1 MKTIKN
7 KQTKKLKIK
16 KYGGMKITY
25 GFNGTI
31 TRDRDSL
38 YEGQDFFRKMTGNE
52 NEIRICK
59 LLMKNPHNNIVK
71 IYAIGKDYI
80 DMELLNTR
88 INPRNLFVIKNEIA
102 GVKTY
107 LQSIGIMYIDWKLDN
122 LGISK
127 DKQFK
132 LFDFDVSGLIDI
144 NTNKWLIE
152 PPRFWSYN
160 SAIGDGMEVP
170 ADIDNHAIGAMIA
183 SFLV

>member
-1 MKTIKN
+1 MKPIKN
-7 KQTKKLKIK
+7 KQTKNLKIK
-16 KYGGMKITY
+16 NYEGMKITY
-25 GFNGTI
+25 EFNGTI
-31 TRDRDSL
+31 TRVRDSL
-38 YEGQDFFRKMTGNE
+38 YGDQDFFRKMTCNE

-80 DMELLNTR
+80 DMELLNTL
-88 INPRNLFVIKNEIA
+88 IKPRNLIVIKNEIA

-107 LQSIGIMYIDWKLDN
+107 LQRLGIMYIDWKLDN

-127 DKQFK
+127 DKHFK

-144 NTNKWLIE
+144 NTSNWLIE
-152 PPRFWSYN
+152 PPRFWAYN
-160 SAIGDGMEVP
+160 SAVGNGMKVP
-170 ADIDNHAIGAMIA
+170 TDIDNHANDAMIA